1 MVKWGVIPCS
11 ELETI
16 KQNCPGMQM
25 DHLLAN
31 FQRQKDCPL
40 SFTVHGPLCLI
51 LQINI
56 VIEKNLAIET
66 LGNLPTFGFEWNSIN
81 ASCTN
86 PCFLSTSV

>member
-16 KQNCPGMQM
+16 KQTGPFAGQ
-25 DHLLAN
+25 
-31 FQRQKDCPL
+31 FSKTKDCPL

-56 VIEKNLAIET
+56 VIEKNLAMMDYWNFGKPSHIWFWIE
-66 LGNLPTFGFEWNSIN
+66 LNKYILY
-81 ASCTN
+81 
-86 PCFLSTSV
+86 